1 MAKKTT
7 AEMIAAFEAARQ
19 AKAARMAEIMD
30 QAAEKGETL
39 DEAQTE
45 EYDGLEREV
54 KSVDD
59 HLKRLRALE
68 RANAAA
74 ATPVSEARS
83 VAEGAAARAGAVRV
97 SSGPGI
103 PGVRFAQVA
112 KCVGVAKGNLP
123 QAALLAETYFSHDQ
137 GVQDVLKAAVA
148 AGTTSNTGWA
158 GNLVGDQTGVFADFI
173 EFLRPQTI
181 IGRFGADGIPA
192 LRRVP
197 FRTPLIGQSSG
208 GAGYWVGESGAKPL
222 TSFDFTRTTLTPLKV
237 ANIAVITEEL
247 LRDSSPAADVLV
259 RDGLAAALRD
269 RGYET
274 IGVDLSELRKA
285 GGGPKCCTL
294 EVRG

>member
-68 RANAAA
+68 KANAAA
-74 ATPVSEARS
+74 ATPVG
-83 VAEGAAARAGAVRV
+83 EGSAARAGAVRV

-103 PGVRFAQVA
+103 PGVRFARVA

-123 QAALLAETYFSHDQ
+123 QAALLAESYFSHDQ
-137 GVQDVLKAAVA
+137 G
-148 AGTTSNTGWA
+148 GGSC
-158 GNLVGDQTGVFADFI
+158 
-173 EFLRPQTI
+173 
-181 IGRFGADGIPA
+181 
-192 LRRVP
+192 RRS
-197 FRTPLIGQSSG
+197 R
-208 GAGYWVGESGAKPL
+208 
-222 TSFDFTRTTLTPLKV
+222 
-237 ANIAVITEEL
+237 
-247 LRDSSPAADVLV
+247 
-259 RDGLAAALRD
+259 
-269 RGYET
+269 
-274 IGVDLSELRKA
+274 
-285 GGGPKCCTL
+285 
-294 EVRG
+294 